1 MSTSSMR
8 GQAATLLQGVANGAV
23 SANFS
28 TDSADRTY
36 QGIVAGT
43 GSVTATIVIE
53 GSNTGQAGEFITLG
67 TITLTGTTKATDGFA
82 SNAKWT
88 YVRARV
94 TAVTGT
100 GALVSVY
107 MGY

>member
-1 MSTSSMR
+1 MSTSSLKGSSATML
-8 GQAATLLQGVANGAV
+8 QAAANGAA

-28 TDSADRTY
+28 TDSADRTF
-36 QGIVAGT
+36 QGIVTGT
-43 GSVTATIVIE
+43 GAVSATIVVE
-53 GSNTGQAGEFITLG
+53 GSNTGQTGEYISLG

-94 TAVTGT
+94 TAATGT
-100 GALVSVY
+100 GAAVSVY